1 MSAYATDDLPLV
13 DVVGAESNRPR
24 GHIALGEPDSQAIA
38 CFIDTGDGFLRFWS
52 YDRAKFDPTAARNL
66 AAELTRWADNQET
79 R

>member
-1 MSAYATDDLPLV
+1 MSAYAADDLPLV

-38 CFIDTGDGFLRFWS
+38 VFTDMGRHLTFWS
-52 YDRAKFDPTAARNL
+52 YQRGQFDAAGARNL
-66 AAELTRWADNQET
+66 AHELTLWADRQEN